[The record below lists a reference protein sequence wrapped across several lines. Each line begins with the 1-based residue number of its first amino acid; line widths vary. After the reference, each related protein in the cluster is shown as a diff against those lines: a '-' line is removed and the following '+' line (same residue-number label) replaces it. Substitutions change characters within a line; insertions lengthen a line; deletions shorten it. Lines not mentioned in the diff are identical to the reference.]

1 MEIKP
6 NQKEIKV
13 IPVTNLNFILK
24 VHWGYGSPINTNFH
38 KLKIT
43 LLSVDGAKINNNNKF
58 LQLSIHTVDNND
70 QIIEKRDAELI
81 DITIPPNYY
90 PAPELNNPRNI
101 KIPIN
106 VVIDENQIIDFY
118 KKEISVKFLIEVQE
132 AADSEMISTE
142 RELIFDIITEDA
154 DSDCKFVFE
163 DKFEKGFT
171 HLNKEKVRLGNLNI
185 FKIGNDAIT
194 NNPIIFDLKL
204 NSENQDFINLEY
216 NGNSSNNIKHIDS
229 LTNLTI
235 PVFLDLTKIPN
246 PNEKQTYSFDISY
259 SYTKNKEIKNVS
271 KKWSFDILQNSS
283 STKLI
288 TQLIKDS
295 QVENLLNEES
305 TDLQTTKHWIPN
317 KRGAAVCFTFRLG
330 NSEKDIIDGIDE
342 SIYISNFKYSLNF
355 DKEKIKLR
363 NIRAF
368 LLSPEPDEKI
378 VFENGEES
386 YDDFNLVINNLQ
398 VKNVPY
404 RPEKIEC
411 KISFDYTIQ
420 DVTKSFSH
428 TLIFKYGKTLGNYR
442 LSLDIGTS
450 AIVSTVSKG
459 LSIRQ
464 LNLQNSLKKLIND
477 DKIYK
482 KDNIEEFGTNFLS
495 STSALIP
502 EGKINSDNYSNN
514 LIRISP
520 TKEVA
525 EQNPERVLPYLKSL
539 VGQIYLPDKEATDNF
554 EYYNHENEK
563 VTIGEESIATK
574 DILINTYKSVVKNF
588 VVPQVKEIGVNE
600 DLHKINLT
608 VPNTYTLRHQS
619 FIKKVFMDNFPDF
632 PEEEIHFV
640 SESDAVVAY
649 YIANHDALNQDRN
662 NEQLNKLKTGTEHVM
677 VYDIGAGTLDITYF
691 TINKQNVNGKEIQ
704 EVDVI
709 GRFGALTA
717 GNYLDYII
725 AKIIYED
732 YNQNFKVDIFEKSQ
746 SQTDFSI
753 KIMYKNFIKE
763 QIKPKLYIEESILAK
778 ENEFLSKEFEI
789 NLGKIVEHEYFK
801 EYLNL
806 CSSELFKNYFAM
818 YSEDKSTYMPLDTV
832 IMSGR
837 TSNLLGLRNH
847 VVSELKKFSKNE
859 GLYSVKLGSKVLKS
873 VVSDGAI
880 LKNYFDMP
888 NSGVTFNIK
897 DIYAQ
902 YGILFQNIING
913 TWNFVKLL
921 DGKTY
926 QAEKD
931 KNPKKRR
938 YSFKNTVDLS
948 GALECHIVQTYYA
961 NTAKEMNSGK
971 EEYINKIFSFSIDE
985 FYGEDSKNAE
995 IAISIDN
1002 NKEMI
1007 IELVKK
1013 YIDEPTAPLTIKSES
1028 NVYKNSLWPY
1038 YTI

>member
-6 NQKEIKV
+6 NAREIKV
-13 IPVTNLNFILK
+13 IPVTNLNFTLK
-24 VHWGYGSPINTNFH
+24 VHWGKGSPVNTNFH

-43 LLSVDGAKINNNNKF
+43 LLTVDGIKIQNENEF
-58 LQLSIHTVDNND
+58 LKLAIHTVDKKD

-81 DITIPPNYY
+81 DIVIPANYY
-90 PAPELNNPRNI
+90 PAPDINNPREI

-106 VVIDENQIIDFY
+106 VVVDENQIVDFT
-118 KKEISVKFLIEVQE
+118 KKQIQVNFLIEVQD
-132 AADSEMISTE
+132 AADSEIISTE
-142 RELIFDIITEDA
+142 RELIFDIVAEDA
-154 DSDCKFVFE
+154 DSNAEFVFSDE
-163 DKFEKGFT
+163 FKNGFT
-171 HLNKEKVRLGNLNI
+171 HKNESKIKVGDYNI
-185 FKIGNDAIT
+185 FKIGNDALT

-204 NSENQDFINLEY
+204 KSEISDFISFEY
-216 NGNSSNNIKHIDS
+216 NGNLTDNIKHID
-229 LTNLTI
+229 NLTSLSI
-235 PVFLDLTKIPN
+235 PVYIDLTKIPN
-246 PNEKQTYSFDISY
+246 PNEKQNYSFEISY
-259 SYTKNKEIKNVS
+259 SYTKNKVVKNVS
-271 KKWSFDILQNSS
+271 KTWSFDILQNISA
-283 STKLI
+283 TKLI
-288 TQLIKDS
+288 TQLIMDNK
-295 QVENLLNEES
+295 VESLSNGES
-305 TDLQTTKHWIPN
+305 TDLKTTKNWIPN
-317 KRGAAVCFTFRLG
+317 KRGAAVCFTFRIG
-330 NSEKDIIDGIDE
+330 NSSKEIIEGIDE

-355 DKEKIKLR
+355 DKEKIKLK
-363 NIRAF
+363 NKSAF
-368 LLSPEPDEKI
+368 LLMPEPDDSI
-378 VFENGEES
+378 VFENGEDS
-386 YDDFNLVINNLQ
+386 YDDLSLVINNLH
-398 VKNVPY
+398 VKSAPY
-404 RPEKIEC
+404 RSEKIEC

-420 DVTKSFSH
+420 DVTKSYTH
-428 TLIFKYGKTLGNYR
+428 TLSFKYGRTLGNYR

-459 LSIRQ
+459 LMIFQ

-477 DKIYK
+477 NDIYREN
-482 KDNIEEFGTNFLS
+482 NIEEYGTNFLS

-502 EGKINSDNYSNN
+502 EGKINSESYNDNV
-514 LIRISP
+514 IRISP
-520 TKEVA
+520 TREVT

-539 VGQIYLPDKEATDNF
+539 VGQIYLPDKEETDSL
-554 EYYNHENEK
+554 EYFNEENEK
-563 VTIGEESIATK
+563 VTIGEEAIATK

-588 VVPQVKEIGVNE
+588 VVPQVKEMGVKE

-649 YIANHDALNQDRN
+649 YIANHNALNQDRN
-662 NEQLNKLKTGTEHVM
+662 QEQLSKVKAGTEHVM

-691 TINKQNVNGKEIQ
+691 TINKKSINGKEEQ

-732 YNQNFKVDIFEKSQ
+732 YKQNFKLDIFDTQ
-746 SQTDFSI
+746 SKADFSV
-753 KIMYKNFIKE
+753 KILYKNFIKE
-763 QIKPKLYIEESILAK
+763 EVKPKLYIEDSILAK
-778 ENEFLSKEFEI
+778 KGEFLSTDFEI
-789 NLGKIVEHEYFK
+789 DLKKIIEHEYFK

-818 YSEDKSTYMPLDTV
+818 YSEDESTYMPLDTV

-847 VVSELKKFSKNE
+847 VVSELKKFSKNDE
-859 GLYSVKLGSKVLKS
+859 LYSVKLKSNVLKS

-913 TWNFVKLL
+913 TWNFIKLL

-931 KNPKKRR
+931 TKPRKRR
-938 YSFKNTVDLS
+938 YSFKNVVDLS

-961 NTAKEMNSGK
+961 DTAKEMNAGK
-971 EEYINKIFSFSIDE
+971 EEYINKIFSFSVDE

-1007 IELVKK
+1007 IELVRK

-1038 YTI
+1038 YSI